1 MKKSIKFVVWGN
13 TDKPKFWDTFPGILK
28 WAKTKDISPYLTTR
42 IDKLYKYHKY
52 PIIEEADDFNDM
64 DFILTIGGDGTIL
77 STARAIAHRNIP
89 ILGIH
94 LGDLGFMAKVTLSEL
109 YDRLDQV
116 AAGNFSIS
124 DHMVLEAEMSANGE
138 TIKSQV
144 LNEVVVNNGKTHRMV
159 NCMLEANNKFIG
171 KYKADGIIVSTP
183 TGSTAYSLSAGGPIV
198 EPSVKSIIITPI
210 CPHSLTSRPLVVP
223 DSSVIKITFPVDP
236 AEDIGVTL
244 DGQIFHNFNYEAVIT
259 VRKTNYT
266 IKFIDF
272 ADCSYYG
279 TLRNKMGWGKRGE
292 EEKDKF

>member
-1 MKKSIKFVVWGN
+1 MKKSLKFAVWGN
-13 TDKPKFWDTFPGILK
+13 TEKPKFWDTFPGILK
-28 WAKTKDISPYLTTR
+28 WAKNNELSPYLTTR
-42 IDKLYKYHKY
+42 IDKQYKYHKY
-52 PIIEEADDFNDM
+52 PIIEKADDFNDM

-109 YDRLDQV
+109 YQRLDQV
-116 AAGNFSIS
+116 ASGNFSIS
-124 DHMVLEAEMSANGE
+124 DHMVLEAELSANGK
-138 TIKSQV
+138 TVKSPV
-144 LNEVVVNNGKTHRMV
+144 LNDVVINNGKTHRMV
-159 NCMLEANNKFIG
+159 TCMLEANDRFVG
-171 KYKADGIIVSTP
+171 KYKADGIIVATP

-223 DSSVIKITFPVDP
+223 DFSEIKITFPVDP

-259 VRKTNYT
+259 VRKAKYNV
-266 IKFIDF
+266 KFIDF
-272 ADCSYYG
+272 TDCNYYA
-279 TLRNKMGWGKRGE
+279 TLRNKMDWGKRGE
-292 EEKDKF
+292 E

>member
-1 MKKSIKFVVWGN
+1 MNKSKKFAIWGN
-13 TDKPKFWDTFPGILK
+13 TDKPKFWETLPGILK
-28 WAKTKDISPYLTTR
+28 WAKNLGITPYITTR
-42 IDKLYKYHKY
+42 IEKQFGKSGY
-52 PIIEEADDFNDM
+52 PIIDSADDFNSM

-77 STARAIAHRNIP
+77 STARAVAHRNIP

-94 LGDLGFMAKVTLSEL
+94 LGDLGFMAKVTLSDL
-109 YDRLDQV
+109 YNRLNQV
-116 AAGNFSIS
+116 AEENFTIS
-124 DHMVLEAEMSANGE
+124 DHMVLEAEMSANGK

-159 NCMLEANNKFIG
+159 TCMLEANNKFIG

-223 DSSVIKITFPVDP
+223 DYSEIKITFPKDP

-244 DGQIFHNFNYEAVIT
+244 DGQVFHNFNYDAVIT
-259 VRKTNYT
+259 VRKAKYT

-292 EEKDKF
+292 E

>member
-1 MKKSIKFVVWGN
+1 MKKSKKFAVWGN
-13 TDKPKFWDTFPGILK
+13 TEKPKFWDTFPGILK
-28 WAKTKDISPYLTTR
+28 WAKSNELSPYLTTR
-42 IDKLYKYHKY
+42 IDKHYKYHKY
-52 PIIEEADDFNDM
+52 PIIEKADDFNDM

-77 STARAIAHRNIP
+77 STARAIAHRNVP

-94 LGDLGFMAKVTLSEL
+94 LGDLGFMAKVTLSDL
-109 YDRLDQV
+109 YNKLDRV
-116 AAGNFSIS
+116 ATGKFSLS
-124 DHMVLEAEMSANGE
+124 DHMVLEVEMSANGK

-144 LNEVVVNNGKTHRMV
+144 LNDVVVNNGKTHRMV
-159 NCMLEANNKFIG
+159 TCMLEANNKFVG

-223 DSSVIKITFPVDP
+223 DSSEIKITFPYDP

-244 DGQIFHNFNYEAVIT
+244 DGQVFHNFNYDAVIK
-259 VRKTNYT
+259 VRKADYT

-272 ADCSYYG
+272 ADSSYYE
-279 TLRNKMGWGKRGE
+279 TLRNKMGWGKRG
-292 EEKDKF
+292 DDG

>member
-1 MKKSIKFVVWGN
+1 
-13 TDKPKFWDTFPGILK
+13 
-28 WAKTKDISPYLTTR
+28 
-42 IDKLYKYHKY
+42 
-52 PIIEEADDFNDM
+52 M

-77 STARAIAHRNIP
+77 STARAVAHRNIP

-116 AAGNFSIS
+116 AAGNYFIS
-124 DHMVLEAEMSANGE
+124 DHMVLEAEMSANGK
-138 TIKSQV
+138 TIKSHV

-159 NCMLEANNKFIG
+159 TCMLEANNKFIG
-171 KYKADGIIVSTP
+171 KYKADGIIISTP

-210 CPHSLTSRPLVVP
+210 CPHSLTSRPLVIP
-223 DSSVIKITFPVDP
+223 DSSEIKITFPVDP

-244 DGQIFHNFNYEAVIT
+244 DGQIFHNFNYDAVIT
-259 VRKTNYT
+259 VRKANYT
-266 IKFIDF
+266 VKFIDF

-279 TLRNKMGWGKRGE
+279 TLRNKMGWGKRGN
-292 EEKDKF
+292 DG

>member
-1 MKKSIKFVVWGN
+1 MNKSKKFAIWGN
-13 TDKPKFWDTFPGILK
+13 TEKPKFWETLPNILK
-28 WAKTKDISPYLTTR
+28 WAKNLGITPYLTTR
-42 IDKLYKYHKY
+42 IEKQFKHTGY
-52 PIIEEADDFNDM
+52 PIITSADDFNNM

-77 STARAIAHRNIP
+77 STARAIANRNIP

-94 LGDLGFMAKVTLSEL
+94 LGDLGFMAKVTLSDL
-109 YDRLDQV
+109 YIKLDQV
-116 AAGNFSIS
+116 AAGNFFIS
-124 DHMVLEAEMSANGE
+124 DHMVLEAEMSANGK
-138 TIKSQV
+138 TIKSHA
-144 LNEVVVNNGKTHRMV
+144 LNDVVVNNGKTHRMV
-159 NCMLEANNKFIG
+159 TCMLEANNKFIG

-223 DSSVIKITFPVDP
+223 DSSEIKITFPVDP

-244 DGQIFHNFNYEAVIT
+244 DGQVFHNFNYDAVIKM
-259 VRKTNYT
+259 RKANYT

-272 ADCSYYG
+272 TDSSYYG

-292 EEKDKF
+292 E

>member
-1 MKKSIKFVVWGN
+1 MNNPKNFVIWGN
-13 TDKPKFWDTFPGILK
+13 TDKPKFWDTLPGILN
-28 WAKTKDISPYLTTR
+28 WAKEKGLNPYLTTR
-42 IDKLYKYHKY
+42 IEKQFKQSGY
-52 PIIEEADDFNDM
+52 PIIDNADDFNNM

-77 STARAIAHRNIP
+77 STARAVADRNTP

-94 LGDLGFMAKVTLSEL
+94 LGDLGFMAKVTLSDL
-109 YDRLDQV
+109 YNRLDQV
-116 AAGNFSIS
+116 AAGNYTIS
-124 DHMVLEAEMSANGE
+124 DHMVLEAEMSANGN
-138 TIKSQV
+138 TITSQV

-159 NCMLEANNKFIG
+159 TCMLEANNKFIG

-223 DSSVIKITFPVDP
+223 DSSEIKITFPVDP

-244 DGQIFHNFNYEAVIT
+244 DGQIFHNFNYEAIIT
-259 VRKTNYT
+259 IRKADYT

-279 TLRNKMGWGKRGE
+279 TLRNKMDWGKRGE
-292 EEKDKF
+292 ES

>member
-1 MKKSIKFVVWGN
+1 MDKSKKFAIWGN
-13 TDKPKFWDTFPGILK
+13 TDKPKFWETLPGILE
-28 WAKTKDISPYLTTR
+28 WAKNLGITPYITTR
-42 IDKLYKYHKY
+42 IDKQFEQSEY
-52 PIIEEADDFNDM
+52 PIIDSADDFINM

-77 STARAIAHRNIP
+77 STARAVAHRNIP

-109 YDRLDQV
+109 YNRLDQV

-124 DHMVLEAEMSANGE
+124 EHMVLEAEMSANGK
-138 TIKSQV
+138 TVKAQV
-144 LNEVVVNNGKTHRMV
+144 LNDVVVNNGKTHRMV
-159 NCMLEANNKFIG
+159 NCMLEANNRFIG
-171 KYKADGIIVSTP
+171 KYKADGIIVATP

-223 DSSVIKITFPVDP
+223 DSSEIKITFPVDP

-244 DGQIFHNFNYEAVIT
+244 DGQIFHNFNYDAVIT
-259 VRKTNYT
+259 VRKANYT
-266 IKFIDF
+266 VKFIDF
-272 ADCSYYG
+272 ADYSYYG

-292 EEKDKF
+292 E

>member
-1 MKKSIKFVVWGN
+1 MKKSTKFAIWGN
-13 TDKPKFWDTFPGILK
+13 TEKPKFWDTLPGILE
-28 WAKTKDISPYLTTR
+28 WTKNNELAPYLTTR
-42 IDKLYKYHKY
+42 ILKQLKQSDF
-52 PIIEEADDFNDM
+52 PIIKNADDFNDM
-64 DFILTIGGDGTIL
+64 DFILTLGGDGTIL
-77 STARAIAHRNIP
+77 SAARAVAHRNIP

-124 DHMVLEAEMSANGE
+124 DHMVLEAEMLAKGK
-138 TIKSQV
+138 TIKSCV

-223 DSSVIKITFPVDP
+223 DTSEIKITFPVDP

-244 DGQIFHNFNYEAVIT
+244 DGQIFHNFNYDVVIT
-259 VRKTNYT
+259 VRKANYT
-266 IKFIDF
+266 VKFIDF

-292 EEKDKF
+292 ES

>member
-1 MKKSIKFVVWGN
+1 MNKSKKFAIWGN
-13 TDKPKFWDTFPGILK
+13 TDKPKFWDTLPGILK

-52 PIIEEADDFNDM
+52 PIIKKADDFKDM

-109 YDRLDQV
+109 YDRLEQV
-116 AAGNFSIS
+116 AVGNYTIS
-124 DHMVLEAEMSANGE
+124 DHMVLEAEMSANGK
-138 TIKSQV
+138 TIKSHV

-183 TGSTAYSLSAGGPIV
+183 TGSTAYSLSAGVPIV
-198 EPSVKSIIITPI
+198 EPSFKSITITPI

-223 DSSVIKITFPVDP
+223 DSSEIKITFPVDP

-244 DGQIFHNFNYEAVIT
+244 DGQIFHNFNYEAVIK
-259 VRKTNYT
+259 VRKANYSV
-266 IKFIDF
+266 KFIDF
-272 ADCSYYG
+272 EDYSYYG

-292 EEKDKF
+292 E

>member
-1 MKKSIKFVVWGN
+1 MDKSKKFAIWGN
-13 TDKPKFWDTFPGILK
+13 TDKPKFWETLPGILE
-28 WAKTKDISPYLTTR
+28 WAKNLGITPYITTR
-42 IDKLYKYHKY
+42 IDKQFEQSEY
-52 PIIEEADDFNDM
+52 PIIDSADDFINM

-77 STARAIAHRNIP
+77 STARAVAHRNIP

-109 YDRLDQV
+109 YNRLDQV

-124 DHMVLEAEMSANGE
+124 EHMVLEAEMSANGK
-138 TIKSQV
+138 TIKAQV

-159 NCMLEANNKFIG
+159 NCMLEANNRFIG

-223 DSSVIKITFPVDP
+223 DSSEIKITFPVDP

-244 DGQIFHNFNYEAVIT
+244 DGQIFHNFNYDAVIT
-259 VRKTNYT
+259 VRKANYT

-272 ADCSYYG
+272 ADYSYYE

-292 EEKDKF
+292 E

>member
-1 MKKSIKFVVWGN
+1 MKKSKKFAVWGN
-13 TDKPKFWDTFPGILK
+13 TEKPKFWDTFPGILK
-28 WAKTKDISPYLTTR
+28 WAKKNELFPYLTTR
-42 IDKLYKYHKY
+42 IDKHYKYHKY
-52 PIIEEADDFNDM
+52 PIIEKADDFNDM

-77 STARAIAHRNIP
+77 STARAIAHRNVP

-94 LGDLGFMAKVTLSEL
+94 LGDLGFMAKVTLSDL
-109 YDRLDQV
+109 YNKLDRV
-116 AAGNFSIS
+116 ATGKFSIS
-124 DHMVLEAEMSANGE
+124 DHMVLEAEMSANGK

-144 LNEVVVNNGKTHRMV
+144 LNDVVVNNGKTHRMV
-159 NCMLEANNKFIG
+159 TCMLEANNKFVG

-223 DSSVIKITFPVDP
+223 DSSEIKITFPVDP
-236 AEDIGVTL
+236 AEDIGVAL
-244 DGQIFHNFNYEAVIT
+244 DGQVFHNFNYDAVIK
-259 VRKTNYT
+259 VRKANYT

-272 ADCSYYG
+272 ADSSYYG

-292 EEKDKF
+292 E

>member
-1 MKKSIKFVVWGN
+1 MKKSNKFVIWGN
-13 TDKPKFWDTFPGILK
+13 TEKPKFWDTFPGILK
-28 WAKTKDISPYLTTR
+28 WAKDKGISPYLTTR
-42 IDKLYKYHKY
+42 IDKHYKYHNY
-52 PIIEEADDFNDM
+52 PIIENADDFINM

-77 STARAIAHRNIP
+77 STARAVADRNIP

-94 LGDLGFMAKVTLSEL
+94 LGDLGFMAKVTLSDL
-109 YDRLDQV
+109 YTRLDQV
-116 AAGNFSIS
+116 ANGNFSIS
-124 DHMVLEAEMSANGE
+124 DHMVLEAEMSANGK

-159 NCMLEANNKFIG
+159 TCMLEANNKFIG

-223 DSSVIKITFPVDP
+223 DSSEIKITFPVDP

-244 DGQIFHNFNYEAVIT
+244 DGQIFHNFNYEAIIK
-259 VRKTNYT
+259 VRKANYS

-292 EEKDKF
+292 EE

>member
-1 MKKSIKFVVWGN
+1 MNKSKKFAIWGN
-13 TDKPKFWDTFPGILK
+13 TEKPKFWETLPNILK
-28 WAKTKDISPYLTTR
+28 WAKNLGITPYLTTR
-42 IDKLYKYHKY
+42 IEKQFKHTGY
-52 PIIEEADDFNDM
+52 PIIASADDFNNM

-77 STARAIAHRNIP
+77 STARAIANRNIP

-94 LGDLGFMAKVTLSEL
+94 LGDLGFMAKVTLSDL
-109 YDRLDQV
+109 YIKLDQV

-124 DHMVLEAEMSANGE
+124 DHMVLEAEMSANGK
-138 TIKSQV
+138 TIKSYV
-144 LNEVVVNNGKTHRMV
+144 LNDVVVNNGKTHRMV
-159 NCMLEANNKFIG
+159 TCMLEANNKFIG

-223 DSSVIKITFPVDP
+223 DSSEIKITFPVDP

-244 DGQIFHNFNYEAVIT
+244 DGQVFHNFNYDAVIKM
-259 VRKTNYT
+259 RKANYT

-272 ADCSYYG
+272 TDSSYYG

-292 EEKDKF
+292 E

>member
-1 MKKSIKFVVWGN
+1 MKKANKFAIWGN
-13 TDKPKFWDTFPGILK
+13 TDKPKFWETLPGILS
-28 WAKTKDISPYLTTR
+28 WAKNLEITPYITTR
-42 IDKLYKYHKY
+42 IEKQFKQSGY
-52 PIIEEADDFNDM
+52 PIIDSADDFINM

-77 STARAIAHRNIP
+77 STVRAVAHRNIP

-124 DHMVLEAEMSANGE
+124 DHMVLEAEMSANGK
-138 TIKSQV
+138 TIKACV

-223 DSSVIKITFPVDP
+223 DTSEIKITFPVDP

-244 DGQIFHNFNYEAVIT
+244 DGQIFHNFNYDAVIT
-259 VRKTNYT
+259 VRKANYT
-266 IKFIDF
+266 VKFIDF

-292 EEKDKF
+292 ES

>member
-1 MKKSIKFVVWGN
+1 MNKSKKFAIWGN
-13 TDKPKFWDTFPGILK
+13 TDKPKFWDTLPGILK

-52 PIIEEADDFNDM
+52 PIIEKADDFKDM

-77 STARAIAHRNIP
+77 STARAIAHRSIP

-94 LGDLGFMAKVTLSEL
+94 LGDLGFMAKVILSEL
-109 YDRLDQV
+109 YDRLEQV
-116 AAGNFSIS
+116 AVGNYTIS

-138 TIKSQV
+138 TIKSHV

-198 EPSVKSIIITPI
+198 EPSVKSITITPI

-223 DSSVIKITFPVDP
+223 DSSEIKITFPVDP

-244 DGQIFHNFNYEAVIT
+244 DGQIFHNFNYEAVIK
-259 VRKTNYT
+259 VRKANYT
-266 IKFIDF
+266 VKFIDF
-272 ADCSYYG
+272 EDYSYYG

-292 EEKDKF
+292 E

>member
-1 MKKSIKFVVWGN
+1 MNKSKKFVIWGN
-13 TDKPKFWDTFPGILK
+13 TDKPKFWETLPGILD
-28 WAKTKDISPYLTTR
+28 WAKNHGITPYITTR
-42 IDKLYKYHKY
+42 IEKQFKQTGY
-52 PIIEEADDFNDM
+52 PIIDGADDFINM

-77 STARAIAHRNIP
+77 STARAVAHRNIP

-94 LGDLGFMAKVTLSEL
+94 LGDLGFMAKVTLTEL

-116 AAGNFSIS
+116 VAGNFSIS
-124 DHMVLEAEMSANGE
+124 DHMVLEAEMSANGK
-138 TIKSQV
+138 TIKSYV

-223 DSSVIKITFPVDP
+223 DFSEIKITFPIDP

-244 DGQIFHNFNYEAVIT
+244 DGQIFHNFNYDAVIT
-259 VRKTNYT
+259 VRKANYV

-272 ADCSYYG
+272 TDCSYYT
-279 TLRNKMGWGKRGE
+279 TLRNKMGWGKRGN
-292 EEKDKF
+292 DG

>member
-1 MKKSIKFVVWGN
+1 MNKLKKFAVWGN
-13 TDKPKFWDTFPGILK
+13 TEKPKFWDTFPGILK
-28 WAKTKDISPYLTTR
+28 WAKSNKISPYLTTR
-42 IDKLYKYHKY
+42 IDKQYKYHKY
-52 PIIEEADDFNDM
+52 PIIEKADDFNDM

-109 YDRLDQV
+109 YQRLDQV
-116 AAGNFSIS
+116 ASGNFSIS
-124 DHMVLEAEMSANGE
+124 DHMVLEAELSANGK
-138 TIKSQV
+138 TVKSPV
-144 LNEVVVNNGKTHRMV
+144 LNDVVINNGKTHRMV
-159 NCMLEANNKFIG
+159 TCMLEANDRFVG
-171 KYKADGIIVSTP
+171 KYKADGIIVATP

-223 DSSVIKITFPVDP
+223 DFSEIKITFPVDP

-259 VRKTNYT
+259 VRKAKYT
-266 IKFIDF
+266 IKWTARRILLVFFSPFSKSDL
-272 ADCSYYG
+272 D
-279 TLRNKMGWGKRGE
+279 
-292 EEKDKF
+292 

>member
-1 MKKSIKFVVWGN
+1 MKKSIKFAVWGN
-13 TDKPKFWDTFPGILK
+13 TEKPKFWDTFPGVLK
-28 WAKTKDISPYLTTR
+28 WAKSNEISPYLTTR
-42 IDKLYKYHKY
+42 IDKQYKYHKY
-52 PIIEEADDFNDM
+52 PIIEKADDFNDM

-109 YDRLDQV
+109 YNRLDQV

-124 DHMVLEAEMSANGE
+124 EHMVLEAEMSANGK
-138 TIKSQV
+138 TIKSSV

-159 NCMLEANNKFIG
+159 NCMLEANDKFIG

-223 DSSVIKITFPVDP
+223 DTTEIKITFPVDP
-236 AEDIGVTL
+236 VEDIGVTL

-259 VRKTNYT
+259 VRKAKYT

-272 ADCSYYG
+272 ADCSYYE

-292 EEKDKF
+292 E